1 VGSEVLVALLVTV
14 VLGDVVE
21 VLAADDDGAVHL
33 GRDDTA
39 SQDTAA
45 DRDETGE
52 RALLVCDAEFWSTQT
67 VPLLHPR
74 DLQHDDLLPPL
85 IPIAR
90 DVTYRRRAVDS
101 LFVVAH
107 RSEIGLVG
115 SCW

>member
-1 VGSEVLVALLVTV
+1 MMMVRCILV
-14 VLGDVVE
+14 
-21 VLAADDDGAVHL
+21 
-33 GRDDTA
+33 
-39 SQDTAA
+39 
-45 DRDETGE
+45 ETT
-52 RALLVCDAEFWSTQT
+52 RPVRIR
-67 VPLLHPR
+67 PR
-74 DLQHDDLLPPL
+74 IETRPVKGHFLSATRNSGQPKPFPFFILETSSMTISSLPL